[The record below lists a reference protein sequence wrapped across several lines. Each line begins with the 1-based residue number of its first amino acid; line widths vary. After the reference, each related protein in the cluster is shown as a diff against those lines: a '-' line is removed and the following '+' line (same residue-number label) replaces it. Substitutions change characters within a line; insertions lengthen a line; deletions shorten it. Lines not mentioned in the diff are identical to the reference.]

1 MTELEDLRAENES
14 LRSRLAAAEQAV
26 AALASGEV
34 DALASEAGGT
44 PLLLRRAQ
52 EELREREKVFQAVFD
67 GALDA
72 MVLVD
77 DERRFLDA
85 NPAACALY
93 GCSRADLVG
102 RRGDEFTDACD
113 DVAARRARLHR
124 VGHIAERLTVV
135 RRDGSRRDTDLRVTA
150 NILPGMHLATLRDMT
165 EQRLAESRF
174 QALIEASSDVVKLS
188 GADGVITYIS
198 PSVLTVLGYRPD
210 ELVGRTMSE
219 LVHPDHLEMYQA
231 DQRARLERP
240 GMRTAIRFRA
250 RHRNGEWRWLGART
264 TNLLEDPAVR
274 AVLSNLRD
282 ITHENKAR
290 EAQAYLASIVEYS
303 DQAIVGHDM
312 KGLVTSWNRAAEKLF
327 GYKADEI
334 LGKQVSLLM
343 PPELRDEGTAFVERA
358 REGTV
363 IDQLDTLRRRKDGAL
378 VEVRVTLSPLRDAAG
393 EVVGVVGMASDL
405 RERKRAE
412 DAVTRLREQLQHAQR
427 VEAIGRL
434 AGGIA
439 HDFNNALSVVLT
451 YATLVLQGLPEGEP
465 ARADILEIQRAGQRA
480 ARLTQQL
487 LAFSRQQVLQPKVLD
502 LNETLSGMRDM
513 LQRLLGEDI
522 ELSLLAA
529 TGLGRVNVDPGQV
542 EQIIMNLA
550 VNARDAMPRGGKLTI
565 ETSNVELDAEYAAAH
580 LGATPGRY
588 VMLAV
593 CDTGSGMDADTRS
606 RIFEPFFTT
615 KELGKGTGLGLST
628 VLGIVQQ
635 SGGSISVYSEV
646 GVGTTFKVY
655 LPRTDRDVD
664 VTPSQ
669 LPPTADGGG
678 GETIL
683 LVEDEQQVREVASL
697 ILRRGG
703 YKVLLAENG
712 EQGLAVAEEHG
723 KGIDLLITDVVMPR
737 MNGRQ
742 LVERLKP
749 RWPDLKVLFMSGY
762 TDDAIVHH
770 GVLEEGVDFL
780 QKPIT
785 PDALLKRVHEVL
797 DRAPLSRRAG

>member
-451 YATLVLQGLPEGEP
+451 YATLVLQDLPEGEP

-742 LVERLKP
+742 LVERLTP

>member
-85 NPAACALY
+85 NPAACELY

-102 RRGDEFTDACD
+102 RRGDEFTEAGD
-113 DVAARRARLHR
+113 DVAARRARLHT

-135 RRDGSRRDTDLRVTA
+135 RRDGSRRDIDLRVTA

-250 RHRNGEWRWLGART
+250 RHRNGEWRWIGART

-312 KGLVTSWNRAAEKLF
+312 KGQVTSWNRAAEKLF

-334 LGKQVSLLM
+334 LGKHISLLM
-343 PPELRDEGTAFVERA
+343 PPELRDEGAAFVERA

-363 IDQLDTLRRRKDGAL
+363 IDELDTLRRRKDGAL

-412 DAVTRLREQLQHAQR
+412 DVVTRLREQLQHAQR

-451 YATLVLQGLPEGEP
+451 YATLVLQDLPEGEP

-513 LQRLLGEDI
+513 LQRLLGEDV

-529 TGLGRVNVDPGQV
+529 TDLGRVNVDPGQV

-550 VNARDAMPRGGKLTI
+550 VNARDAMPHGGKLTI

-655 LPRTDRDVD
+655 LPRTDRDVE

-723 KGIDLLITDVVMPR
+723 RGIDLLITDVVMPR

-742 LVERLKP
+742 LVERLTP

-770 GVLEEGVDFL
+770 GVLEEGVNFL